1 MLTHV
6 FFSKRLVEN
15 VVLSICYSQPKNDER
30 KWLYYNDKKVGS
42 LFCCSDER
50 IFSFNL
56 KYHMKIFNT
65 VLSMIEV
72 SIIEF

>member
-6 FFSKRLVEN
+6 FFSKTLIEN

-30 KWLYYNDKKVGS
+30 KMVILQLQKVGR

-72 SIIEF
+72 SIIKF